1 MLWHQDISVHHEAVL
16 AAGFLQKGKEK
27 VAASGRTQ
35 MRLTAVAAAGYEMQ
49 VPGPVVAVQPFV
61 TRSHYT
67 SGLELDCDPRTLR
80 W

>member
-16 AAGFLQKGKEK
+16 AAGFLQKSKEK

-49 VPGPVVAVQPFV
+49 VPGPVVAAAAPSSPHHITHRVG
-61 TRSHYT
+61 TR
-67 SGLELDCDPRTLR
+67 L
-80 W
+80 